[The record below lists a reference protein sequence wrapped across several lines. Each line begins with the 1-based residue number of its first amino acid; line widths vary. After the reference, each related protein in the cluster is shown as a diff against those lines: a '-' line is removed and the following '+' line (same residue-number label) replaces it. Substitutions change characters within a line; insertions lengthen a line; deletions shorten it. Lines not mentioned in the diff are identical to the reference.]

1 MNESVSTH
9 TPLIPMSEM
18 FGSNTNE
25 NGDSHSRQPMEQQQQ
40 KSSQRASLTYV
51 LEIIESELGSLAKI
65 QTSNNE
71 EIKKRLTEIQSYR
84 ESNLVVVGAIS
95 GLKKIREKI

>member
-1 MNESVSTH
+1 MNENVSTH

-25 NGDSHSRQPMEQQQQ
+25 RMASRQPTEQQECLQ
-40 KSSQRASLTYV
+40 KASLAYV
-51 LEIIESELGSLAKI
+51 LEIIEGELDSLSKI
-65 QTSNNE
+65 QTSNKE
-71 EIKKRLTEIQSYR
+71 EIKKRLTEIQSLR
-84 ESNLVVVGAIS
+84 ENNLVVVGAIG

>member
-1 MNESVSTH
+1 MNENVSAH

-18 FGSNTNE
+18 FGPSTNDS
-25 NGDSHSRQPMEQQQQ
+25 GDSRQPMEQQKSLQ
-40 KSSQRASLTYV
+40 KASLAYV
-51 LEIIESELGSLAKI
+51 LEIIQSELDSLTKI

-71 EIKKRLTEIQSYR
+71 EIKKRLTEIQGFR
-84 ESNLVVVGAIS
+84 ENNLVVVGAIG

>member
-1 MNESVSTH
+1 MNDSVSTH

-25 NGDSHSRQPMEQQQQ
+25 TSDSRQPMEQQ

-51 LEIIESELGSLAKI
+51 LEIIESELGSLAKV

-71 EIKKRLTEIQSYR
+71 EIKKRLTEIQSFR

>member
-1 MNESVSTH
+1 MNENVSTH

-18 FGSNTNE
+18 FGSSTNE
-25 NGDSHSRQPMEQQQQ
+25 SNDSRQPMEQQKSLQ
-40 KSSQRASLTYV
+40 KASLAYV
-51 LEIIESELGSLAKI
+51 EEIIESELCSLTKI

-71 EIKKRLTEIQSYR
+71 EIKKRLTEIQSFR
-84 ESNLVVVGAIS
+84 ENNLVVVGAIG